1 MIDDL
6 KKQAAPKAAELIEVV
21 AEQNEKLDNITI
33 LLSRLCDLHEDHEGR
48 SVLIMLLDEHKDRS
62 KNDLLWRKKW
72 DRTKLTSMS
81 IGAIATI
88 LTGAAFYFNVIKLD
102 EESAFISGMVSFFKV
117 ISGVM

>member
-1 MIDDL
+1 MSEMAEWAKSKDKESIEL
-6 KKQAAPKAAELIEVV
+6 AKK
-21 AEQNEKLDNITI
+21 QNEKLDDITI